1 MPKKKSGVDVRD
13 LNAIIP
19 ANTKFRED
27 ENGKPICGAAT
38 RNGGRCRMP
47 PMPNGRCR
55 LHGGLSKKGTEHPG
69 FRTGRYSKYL
79 PKELGI
85 MADDFASDPNRLDQ
99 TAQMAILD
107 AMLVETLKDYTMGG
121 GGSVWDELMK
131 KREDYNRAKARQDT
145 KSMVGMVNE
154 IMEMI
159 SAGYTR
165 FLASREARE
174 IIDDR
179 RKLTE
184 SERKRRIEEQSMIPV
199 DQVILLLS
207 KIGDS
212 IKRHVPDESARG
224 AVYQDVMVSMGS
236 LTQRQYEAYGRRLNE
251 TDD

>member
-1 MPKKKSGVDVRD
+1 MPPKKQKGVDVRN
-13 LNAIIP
+13 LNAITP
-19 ANTKFRED
+19 VNTRFKHDED
-27 ENGKPICGAAT
+27 GKPICGAAT
-38 RNGGRCRMP
+38 RAGTTCKNG

-55 LHGGLSKKGTEHPG
+55 YHGGLSKKGTEHPN
-69 FRTGRYSKYL
+69 FKTGRYSKYL

-107 AMLVETLKDYTMGG
+107 AMLVETLKDYAAGG

-131 KREDYNRAKARQDT
+131 KREDYYRAQSRKDT
-145 KSMVGMVNE
+145 RGMVGIVNE
-154 IMEMI
+154 VMEMVG
-159 SAGYTR
+159 AGYTR

-207 KIGDS
+207 KVGDS
-212 IKRHVPDESARG
+212 IRRHVSDELARG
-224 AVYQDVMVSMGS
+224 AILQDVLVAMGS
-236 LTQRQYEAYGRRLNE
+236 FTQRQYDYYGHPE
-251 TDD
+251 PESD